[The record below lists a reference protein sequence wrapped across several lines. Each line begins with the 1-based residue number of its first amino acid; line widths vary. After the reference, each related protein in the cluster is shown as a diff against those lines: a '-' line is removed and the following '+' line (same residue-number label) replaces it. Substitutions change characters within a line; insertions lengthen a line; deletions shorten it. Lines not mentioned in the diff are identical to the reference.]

1 MSIIEASKQVTERR
15 SVMPHE
21 PWSAALSSRTKEVEG
36 LLLKERECQLKERCE
51 TTGQRV
57 NTDSNQT
64 GMGHHMNVK
73 HVCWCVQV

>member
-1 MSIIEASKQVTERR
+1 MSIIEASKQVTGRR
-15 SVMPHE
+15 SLIPHE
-21 PWSAALSSRTKEVEG
+21 PLSAGLSFRTEEVEG

-64 GMGHHMNVK
+64 GTGHHMNVK
-73 HVCWCVQV
+73 HVC